1 MTGERGSAVV
11 ETALVLPVV
20 LLVLLAG
27 LEVVAVARTQ
37 LHLVAAAREGARVAA
52 TVADPSRA
60 VAAVRGA
67 LGPEEGS
74 RVGVTVTRGGPGSSA
89 TVTVRLRHRLVS
101 PFLGGFAVELRSRA
115 VMRVER

>member
-1 MTGERGSAVV
+1 MIRERGSAVV
-11 ETALVLPVV
+11 ESALVLPVV
-20 LLVLLAG
+20 LVVLLAG

-52 TVADPSRA
+52 TVADPARA
-60 VAAVRGA
+60 VAAVRAA

-74 RVGVTVTRGGPGSSA
+74 RVGVTVTRGGRGSSA
-89 TVTVRLRHRLVS
+89 TVTVRLRHRLVTPLLRS
-101 PFLGGFAVELRSRA
+101 LTVELRSRA

>member
-1 MTGERGSAVV
+1 M

-20 LLVLLAG
+20 LIVLLAG
-27 LEVVAVARTQ
+27 LEVVTLARTQ

-60 VAAVRGA
+60 VAAVKEA

-74 RVGVTVTRGGPGSSA
+74 RAGVTVTRGGVGSMA
-89 TVTVRLRHRLVS
+89 TVRVRLRRPLVTPLLQS
-101 PFLGGFAVELRSRA
+101 FTVELRSRA